1 MPVRIEPQ
9 AEPIPGYKLIER
21 LGAGGFGEVWKA
33 EAPGGLLKAIKFV
46 HGDLN
51 ALDDSEGAR
60 AGQELKAMDRVR
72 KVRHAYI
79 LSIERFEII
88 EGQLII
94 VTELADRTLWDRF
107 RECNRDG
114 MRGIPREELICYISE
129 VAEALDFMNEEYDLQ
144 HLDIKP
150 QNLFLVHKHVKVADF
165 GLAKDLGGKAAAT
178 VTGGVTPVY
187 AAPETFD
194 GWLSRFSDQYSL
206 AIVYQE
212 LLTGKRPFS
221 GGSMRQ
227 LVMQHLQ
234 ANPDLSDLPSC
245 DQAVIAR
252 ALAKDPEARFPRCV
266 EFIKALREAGTAK
279 PITLD
284 PKVIAPS
291 AVPFPKVRTGTPR
304 DEEEAAAPT
313 VRPGDPEW
321 GDGERT
327 EGIRAKAKSPQRL
340 ELPPADDANKRDAA
354 KPPERPLDARP
365 PDASPKQDR
374 AGITRVRADDT
385 PSLSSSSHE
394 SVKTSL
400 VGRSKPSDH
409 GTRICTGIGQP
420 ALVIG
425 LGQLGLSALQHVRGW
440 LQRETGRDATP
451 FIHLLGIDIDPAAPQ
466 LAGQAPGGQS
476 NASQASVAQAP
487 VAALRNTEVVVAKLH
502 RPAHYLKAREGVL
515 PLDTWLNTR
524 ALYRIPR
531 QLGGAGLRALGR
543 LALVDNFRLISRR
556 LENELQT
563 LVAPQPPQES
573 PEAQAADLALR
584 TAVPRVYIIVG
595 LGGNTGSGMFLDVA
609 YIVRHYLR
617 KLGLAQ
623 AETVGVFLLP
633 AANGE
638 GICSAALANAYAA
651 LLELKHFSALQ
662 MFSARY
668 EGKESSK
675 PFVESGPPFHRAV
688 ALQLPDRVSA
698 ADEPKELLSLIG
710 QFLFRDLAT
719 PVGIAADLQRRES
732 TSSPALM
739 GQTVFQAFGMYRI
752 CWPRR
757 HLLNLAANRLC
768 QRLVESWMTK
778 DARALSA
785 PIRKWSAEQWDAL
798 GLRAESL
805 ITRHQELCEKR
816 LKQAPENMFQAL
828 LQPLASLLKPS
839 LLKPSDKNTR
849 VGFGPVVQA
858 MEQIDKLL
866 GAAED
871 VRPPGTPAPEP
882 GLLETALAEAA
893 ATVAEECEQK
903 LAEVIV
909 RLIEQPNYRLAGA
922 EECLRQMTATV
933 GQALDAQEQLAKE
946 LKERALQLHQRIV
959 TLVEQPVV
967 EDPKDTPRWSF
978 MRKTPPNTSPGGAAN
993 ELLELLKAYP
1003 KCRYQSIILA
1013 HINHLYVALRGHLSD
1028 QIREVGFCRQ
1038 RLEEL
1043 AGLFKEPSQSSKA
1056 AKQPPKMQHEEALLP
1071 PGCEDLHEASAK
1083 LAEGVGPEDLPAFDE
1098 HAQALI
1104 KQEYRALVQICLGPS
1119 HVVRELAPLLLREAE
1134 AFLEPRLQGSNV
1146 AEMFLQRCSIGAD
1159 TGEEEK
1165 LDPLANGKAED
1176 AGQRDLARKA
1186 LAKAVALAAPRVG
1199 AGDGVA
1205 EHAVVVL
1212 PDGPESAA
1220 FEELVKEVLPDVQIV
1235 PSPRCD
1241 EVIIYREKVPLTYA
1255 NLEQTGGVA
1264 QEAYRQK
1271 CAVDPGSL
1279 HTREDIEAWHSLP
1292 ALELAKR

>member
-46 HGDLN
+46 HGDLD
-51 ALDDSEGAR
+51 ALDDTEGAR

-114 MRGIPREELICYISE
+114 MRGIPREELLGYMSE

-234 ANPDLSDLPSC
+234 ATPDLSDLPAC
-245 DQAVIAR
+245 DHPVVAR
-252 ALAKDPEARFPRCV
+252 ALAKDPEARFPHCV
-266 EFIKALREAGTAK
+266 EFIKTLGEAGFAK
-279 PITLD
+279 PTAREPAALEL
-284 PKVIAPS
+284 AP
-291 AVPFPKVRTGTPR
+291 VPFPSECEDKPSA
-304 DEEEAAAPT
+304 EEEAAAPT

-327 EGIRAKAKSPQRL
+327 EGVRAKGKSRPRL
-340 ELPPADDANKRDAA
+340 NLAPPAEPDVL
-354 KPPERPLDARP
+354 PERPQGARP
-365 PDASPKQDR
+365 QKGRTTTTPIRSN
-374 AGITRVRADDT
+374 DT
-385 PSLSSSSHE
+385 PSLSSPIHE

-409 GTRICTGIGQP
+409 GTRICKGIGQP

-425 LGQLGLSALQHVRGW
+425 LGQIGLSALQHVRGW
-440 LQRETGRDATP
+440 LQRETGPDATP
-451 FIHLLGIDIDPAAPQ
+451 FIRLLGIDIDPAAPQ
-466 LAGQAPGGQS
+466 LAGQAPADES
-476 NASQASVAQAP
+476 LSSQAPSAHVP
-487 VAALRNTEVVVAKLH
+487 AAGLRNTEVVVAKLH

-515 PLDTWLNTR
+515 PLDSWLNTR

-531 QLGGAGLRALGR
+531 QLGGAGLRSLGR

-556 LENELQT
+556 LENELQACA
-563 LVAPQPPQES
+563 APQPAPQE
-573 PEAQAADLALR
+573 PQEAEGADLVLR
-584 TAVPRVYIIVG
+584 TAVPRVYIIAG

-609 YIVRHYLR
+609 YLARHHLR
-617 KLGLAQ
+617 KLGLSQ
-623 AETVGVFLLP
+623 AEIIGVFLLP
-633 AANGE
+633 PTIGE
-638 GICSAALANAYAA
+638 GICSTALANAHAA
-651 LLELKHFSALQ
+651 LLELKYFSASQ
-662 MFSARY
+662 MFTARY
-668 EGKESSK
+668 EGKESGK

-688 ALQLPDRVSA
+688 VLQMPDRVSA
-698 ADEPKELLSLIG
+698 SDEPKEVLSITG

-719 PVGIAADLQRRES
+719 PLGIGADSERCERFN
-732 TSSPALM
+732 SSALL
-739 GQTVFQAFGMYRI
+739 GQAVFQTFGMYRI

-757 HLLNLAANRLC
+757 RLLNQAANRLC
-768 QRLVESWMTK
+768 HRLVEGWMSK
-778 DARALSA
+778 DARVLSA

-805 ITRHQELCEKR
+805 ITRHQDLCEKR
-816 LKQAPENMFQAL
+816 MKQAPDSMFQAL
-828 LQPLASLLKPS
+828 VHPLVN
-839 LLKPSDKNTR
+839 LLKPSDKATR

-858 MEQIDKLL
+858 MEQIDQLL
-866 GAAED
+866 GAPDEG
-871 VRPPGTPAPEP
+871 RPPGAPPPEP
-882 GLLETALAEAA
+882 GLLETALAESAA
-893 ATVAEECEQK
+893 MVAEECEQK

-909 RLIEQPNYRLAGA
+909 RLIEQPTYRLAGA
-922 EECLRQMTATV
+922 EECLRQMAATV
-933 GQALDAQEQLAKE
+933 GQALEAQEQLAKE
-946 LKERALQLHQRIV
+946 LQERALQLHQRIV
-959 TLVEQPVV
+959 ALVEQPIAQ
-967 EDPKDTPRWSF
+967 DPKYTPRWSF
-978 MRKTPPNTSPGGAAN
+978 MRKTPPNSSPGSAAN
-993 ELLELLKAYP
+993 EMLDLLKAYP
-1003 KCRYQSIILA
+1003 KCRYQSLILA

-1028 QIREVGFCRQ
+1028 QVREVGFCRA
-1038 RLEEL
+1038 RLVEL
-1043 AGLFKEPSQSSKA
+1043 AGLFKEPAQPKKA
-1056 AKQPPKMQHEEALLP
+1056 KKAPKTPHEQALLP
-1071 PGCEDLHEASAK
+1071 PGCEDLREASAQ
-1083 LAEGVGPEDLPAFDE
+1083 LEQGVGREDFLAFDQQV
-1098 HAQALI
+1098 QAVI
-1104 KQEYRALVQICLGPS
+1104 KREYRALVQICLGPS

-1134 AFLEPRLQGSNV
+1134 GFLEPRLQGGNV
-1146 AEMFLQRCSIGAD
+1146 AEMFLQHAGAD
-1159 TGEEEK
+1159 RAAEGKADTTDGAKAHGET
-1165 LDPLANGKAED
+1165 NGKTD
-1176 AGQRDLARKA
+1176 GSPDLTAAKAA
-1186 LAKAVALAAPRVG
+1186 LAKAVAAAAPDVG
-1199 AGDGVA
+1199 ADSGVS
-1205 EHAVVVL
+1205 ENVVVVL
-1212 PDGPESAA
+1212 PEGPESAA
-1220 FEELVKEVLPDVQIV
+1220 FESLVKEVLPGVRIV

-1241 EVIIYREKVPLTYA
+1241 EVVIYRERVPLTLA
-1255 NLEQTGGVA
+1255 NLEQTGSVA

-1271 CAVDPGSL
+1271 LAVDPGSL
-1279 HTREDIEAWHSLP
+1279 HTREDIEAWHFTP
-1292 ALELAKR
+1292 ALEMAKR